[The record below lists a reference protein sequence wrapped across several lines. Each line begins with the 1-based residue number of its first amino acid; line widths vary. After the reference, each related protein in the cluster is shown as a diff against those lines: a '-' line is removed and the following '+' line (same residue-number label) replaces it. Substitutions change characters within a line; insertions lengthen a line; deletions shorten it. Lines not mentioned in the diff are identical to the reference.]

1 MSDKK
6 YVVTIA
12 RQFGS
17 LGRPIAQ
24 LLSKEL
30 GV

>member
-17 LGRPIAQ
+17 LGRPIAK
-24 LLSKEL
+24 LMSAWS
-30 GV
+30 